1 MQEYP
6 LAAFADDPIYNMKAV
21 TQRTGIPA
29 ATLRAWERRY
39 HVLAPRRSDGNY
51 RLYSERDIAILRW
64 LQAQL
69 DAGLSIS
76 RAVALLEHLREHDPE
91 ATLPA
96 IYSNLAAGEPQA
108 TSYPATNGAANWE
121 QLQAALQN
129 AFSNLDEQRASEVL
143 SEAFALYSVE
153 DTCARLIS
161 PVLVKI
167 GEAWSQQKMGVA
179 QEHFASAYLMS
190 RLMALFNTSH
200 MSGGPLVMVT
210 CAPTEHHELGALMLA
225 LLLRRAGHNVCYLG
239 ADLPL
244 ADLLKTIRERHP
256 RVVAISAVMP
266 QVLPSLVELA
276 TLLPANGTRP
286 RLVLGGQA
294 LSSSEA
300 HTMHFDCDYV
310 GIDLLESVKA
320 IEGLVGSE
328 PLVYGNQA
336 GMVASSAS

>member
-96 IYSNLAAGEPQA
+96 IYNNPGASEPQTA
-108 TSYPATNGAANWE
+108 AYPTTNGVANWE
-121 QLQAALQN
+121 QLQAALQS
-129 AFSNLDEQRASEVL
+129 AFSNLDEQRAGEVL

-161 PVLVKI
+161 PVLTQI

-190 RLMALFNTSH
+190 RLMALFNASH
-200 MSGGPLVMVT
+200 MSGGPLILVA
-210 CAPTEHHELGALMLA
+210 CAPAEHHELGALMLA
-225 LLLRRAGHNVCYLG
+225 LLLRRAGHNVCFLG

-244 ADLLKTIRERHP
+244 ADLLKTIRERRP
-256 RVVAISAVMP
+256 RVVAISSVMTHT
-266 QVLPSLVELA
+266 LPALMELA
-276 TLLPANGTRP
+276 SSLAANGYRP

-294 LSSSEA
+294 LSSAEA
-300 HTMHFDCDYV
+300 HTMHFDCDYI
-310 GIDLLESVKA
+310 GNNLLESVKA
-320 IEGLVGSE
+320 IEGLIVSE
-328 PLVYGNQA
+328 PLAYGNQA
-336 GMVASSAS
+336 GIVASSAS